1 MSEPRHTKEE
11 LKYFRALPLDLKI
24 RLTQDRIKA
33 WVNMFGEDGV
43 YVAFSGGKDSTVL
56 LHLVRQ
62 IYPNVKAV
70 FSNTGLE
77 YPEIRQFA
85 MSHDN
90 VDVVYPEIKFTDV
103 LTQYG
108 YPLIGKE
115 VAEAVYY
122 ARRIGGGREDNSRQT
137 REIAWQK
144 TSHQKRME
152 LELLSTRR
160 IRQEYRPVATLQNA
174 PSSQE
179 LMAMGGRTEKRSGS
193 EPNSMGKESK
203 RRKDQFMGRFP
214 IGKEKETRTQRI
226 QSRGDD
232 GDPF

>member
-1 MSEPRHTKEE
+1 MSEPRHTKDE

-115 VAEAVYY
+115 VAEAIYY
-122 ARRIGGGREDNSRQT
+122 ARRIGGGAHKGKARG
-137 REIAWQK
+137 
-144 TSHQKRME
+144 
-152 LELLSTRR
+152 
-160 IRQEYRPVATLQNA
+160 LQNRSKTNSTEFINTSCA
-174 PSSQE
+174 KNR
-179 LMAMGGRTEKRSGS
+179 RTILHGAYPPHNRNGTTTNQGS
-193 EPNSMGKESK
+193 TDDINSMDSSPG
-203 RRKDQFMGRFP
+203 
-214 IGKEKETRTQRI
+214 
-226 QSRGDD
+226 
-232 GDPF
+232 